1 MTEFTAR
8 CGAGDTISSW
18 WIKMR
23 GGHPLVKHF
32 MWALH
37 RRLDPCLSTSEKTR
51 YRCQL
56 LMPVLQVLT
65 FANPGYLHFQLSLIT
80 LLERCLRCLS
90 LIRAAR
96 LRVMN
101 SACLLRSADIMAAV
115 AARCNSVRETSSR
128 YGRSG
133 FFRFPRMYAAPFK
146 VLRSC
151 SPFFHDAGIFQWWF
165 LKQLWP
171 GITRYAV
178 FVADD
183 LEFDRITKKKIL
195 NFIPEPRIN
204 EDNI

>member
-1 MTEFTAR
+1 MPEFTAR
-8 CGAGDTISSW
+8 YGAGETISRW

-23 GGHPLVKHF
+23 GGHSLTKHF

-56 LMPVLQVLT
+56 LMPVLQVVT

-80 LLERCLRCLS
+80 LFERCLRLRKS
-90 LIRAAR
+90 AAR

-101 SACLLRSADIMAAV
+101 PECLLRSADIMAAV

-128 YGRSG
+128 YGRVG
-133 FFRFPRMYAAPFK
+133 FSLFARMYAAPFK

-151 SPFFHDAGIFQWWF
+151 SPFFHDAGIFQ
-165 LKQLWP
+165 
-171 GITRYAV
+171 
-178 FVADD
+178 
-183 LEFDRITKKKIL
+183 
-195 NFIPEPRIN
+195 
-204 EDNI
+204 